1 VTGAVRKAFAA
12 EKAARE
18 RLPGDTRG
26 LVVIM
31 AEIGRGGMN
40 QAVISI
46 EEARGELDAAL
57 ELQRQ
62 LEDAPALPG

>member
-1 VTGAVRKAFAA
+1 MSTMI
-12 EKAARE
+12 

-31 AEIGRGGMN
+31 VDIAQGGLN

-46 EEARGELDAAL
+46 EEARGSLAGALDV
-57 ELQRQ
+57 QRQ
-62 LEDAPALPG
+62 LQAGPGLPE